1 VSLDLLD
8 YFIIAFL
15 LNALLLLEKI
25 VCRLNFINRSPGLID
40 DVEMQS
46 NLLSYGTCRL
56 TLTKKANANFTNEF
70 KRRIIDVFKYFPEL
84 HDQIVLV
91 GWIAPNGWARGSC
104 SRSSARASKPLKI
117 SLQPNERNFTIA
129 HEFTHLLQAR
139 KKEELQIPSGERAC
153 DVWTLTRLPLELIDD
168 YPSYIGN
175 YLMRMH
181 WDNIKK
187 AVRELAF
194 DAIEI
199 RKTKRQYIVWFED
212 EIKKSCKN
220 NSSK

>member
-1 VSLDLLD
+1 MTV
-8 YFIIAFL
+8 FL
-15 LNALLLLEKI
+15 LNALLLLEKM
-25 VCRLNFINRSPGLID
+25 VRRLNFINSSPGLID
-40 DVEMQS
+40 DVEMQF
-46 NLLSYGTCRL
+46 NLLSYGTCKL
-56 TLTKKANANFTNEF
+56 AFTKKANADFTNEF
-70 KRRIIDVFKYFPEL
+70 KQRIIDVFKYFPEL
-84 HDQIVLV
+84 HKEVVLV
-91 GWIAPNGWARGSC
+91 GWIAPHGWARGSC
-104 SRSSARASKPLKI
+104 CRSSACTSKSLKI
-117 SLQPNERNFTIA
+117 SLQSNERNFTIA

-168 YPSYIGN
+168 YPSYLGN
-175 YLMRMH
+175 YLMRKR
-181 WDNIKK
+181 WDTIKK

-212 EIKKSCKN
+212 EVKKSCNN